1 MENKITYYTAEKFA
15 KRAGVTS
22 RTLRYY
28 DKIGLLKPS
37 AHTESGY
44 RLYCDED
51 MVRLQRI
58 IALRYLQFSLPEI
71 QLTLEKDEAKGVLD
85 SLRSQREAFEKER
98 DHLDHIIGTI
108 RRLEENQD
116 CSWQDLTR
124 LIQMINSDE
133 EIQWRFVESWRKE
146 REDLFDSKKT
156 NPEGWRQFVF
166 RQLKIQEGERIL
178 EPDTNDGA
186 LWRRNADQLP
196 KCHITQTV
204 LDQIAKENLNAKI
217 AELSWPNGPKFSCE
231 IVPAGKFHLSPND
244 YDVVVANHLFIRSAE
259 IQQVLEE
266 CKKTLKSGGRF
277 YCTAIGRGCMR
288 ELIEL
293 VQAFEPTVHFYNTDS
308 LDFFS
313 MESGRSLLEQYFD
326 DVQWH
331 YFDNVLETSDAAG
344 LCDYVWATYSNARE
358 VLTGREK
365 ELQKYFQ
372 KIIDRKGS
380 IRITEVAGVFSAR
393 KSK

>member
-15 KRAGVTS
+15 KRARVTS

-37 AHTESGY
+37 KHTESGY

-51 MVRLQRI
+51 MIRLQRI

-146 REDLFDSKKT
+146 REDLFESKNQIQKVGGSLYFDSLRFK
-156 NPEGWRQFVF
+156 
-166 RQLKIQEGERIL
+166 
-178 EPDTNDGA
+178 
-186 LWRRNADQLP
+186 
-196 KCHITQTV
+196 
-204 LDQIAKENLNAKI
+204 KEN
-217 AELSWPNGPKFSCE
+217 ESWNRIPTTAPCGVAMRISC
-231 IVPAGKFHLSPND
+231 
-244 YDVVVANHLFIRSAE
+244 RS
-259 IQQVLEE
+259 V
-266 CKKTLKSGGRF
+266 T
-277 YCTAIGRGCMR
+277 
-288 ELIEL
+288 
-293 VQAFEPTVHFYNTDS
+293 
-308 LDFFS
+308 
-313 MESGRSLLEQYFD
+313 
-326 DVQWH
+326 
-331 YFDNVLETSDAAG
+331 
-344 LCDYVWATYSNARE
+344 
-358 VLTGREK
+358 
-365 ELQKYFQ
+365 
-372 KIIDRKGS
+372 
-380 IRITEVAGVFSAR
+380 
-393 KSK
+393 

>member
-37 AHTESGY
+37 KHTESGY

-51 MVRLQRI
+51 MIRLQRI

-98 DHLDHIIGTI
+98 DHLEHIIGTI
-108 RRLEENQD
+108 RRLEENQG

-124 LIQMINSDE
+124 LIQMINSNE

-146 REDLFDSKKT
+146 REELFDSKKS

-186 LWRRNADQLP
+186 LWRRNAHQLP

-204 LDQIAKENLNAKI
+204 LDQIAKENLNAK
-217 AELSWPNGPKFSCE
+217 
-231 IVPAGKFHLSPND
+231 
-244 YDVVVANHLFIRSAE
+244 
-259 IQQVLEE
+259 
-266 CKKTLKSGGRF
+266 
-277 YCTAIGRGCMR
+277 
-288 ELIEL
+288 
-293 VQAFEPTVHFYNTDS
+293 
-308 LDFFS
+308 
-313 MESGRSLLEQYFD
+313 
-326 DVQWH
+326 
-331 YFDNVLETSDAAG
+331 
-344 LCDYVWATYSNARE
+344 
-358 VLTGREK
+358 
-365 ELQKYFQ
+365 
-372 KIIDRKGS
+372 
-380 IRITEVAGVFSAR
+380 
-393 KSK
+393 

>member
-1 MENKITYYTAEKFA
+1 MTYYTAEKFA

-37 AHTESGY
+37 KYTESGY

-51 MVRLQRI
+51 MIRLQRI

-71 QLTLEKDEAKGVLD
+71 QLTLEKDEADSVLE

-98 DHLDHIIGTI
+98 AHLDHIIETI
-108 RRLEENQD
+108 KRLEKTKD
-116 CSWQDLTR
+116 CGWQDLTR

-146 REDLFDSKKT
+146 RDDLFESKKS

-166 RQLKIQEGERIL
+166 RQLEIQEGERIL

-186 LWRRNADQLP
+186 LWRRNAEQLP
-196 KCHITQTV
+196 QCHITQTV
-204 LDQIAKENLNAKI
+204 LDQTAHDNLVNKMEEIEWAN
-217 AELSWPNGPKFSCE
+217 SPSFSCK
-231 IVPAGKFHLSPND
+231 ILPAGKFHLTPDD

-259 IQQVLEE
+259 IHQVLEE
-266 CKKTLKSGGRF
+266 CRKSLKSGGRF
-277 YCTAIGRGCMR
+277 YCTTLGRECMR
-288 ELIEL
+288 EMIEL

-313 MESGRSLLEQYFD
+313 MESGRPLLEQFFD

-331 YFDNVLETSDAAG
+331 HFQNDLETTDAAG

-358 VLTGREK
+358 VLSGREK

-372 KIIDRKGS
+372 KIIDRDGA

-393 KSK
+393 KA